1 MLVWSLSMKKDS
13 IFVQGPDIQMDWTIW
28 KTADPMTTKMN
39 KAKSSGETG

>member
-1 MLVWSLSMKKDS
+1 MKKDS